1 MGARVEIA
9 RERDW
14 RATRVER
21 LRLLATRPE
30 GLSGEQADELEYNDG
45 VRFGLDLA
53 LAALQRERVAPS
65 LPRRCAAHDRY
76 HDCPAE
82 PARSTG

>member
-1 MGARVEIA
+1 MSGRVEIA

-21 LRLLATRPE
+21 IRALATRPE
-30 GLSGEQADELEYNDG
+30 GLSDERQAELEYNDG

-53 LAALQRERVAPS
+53 LLFTREEVSA
-65 LPRRCAAHDRY
+65 
-76 HDCPAE
+76 
-82 PARSTG
+82 G